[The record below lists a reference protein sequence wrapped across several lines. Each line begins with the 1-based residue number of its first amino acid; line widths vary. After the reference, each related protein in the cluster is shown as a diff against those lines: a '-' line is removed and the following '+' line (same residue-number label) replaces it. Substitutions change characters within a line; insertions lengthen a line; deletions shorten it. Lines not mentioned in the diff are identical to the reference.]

1 MEHEKIAYEKANG
14 IGTVVYVA
22 KGGKFLGY
30 ILVADTL
37 KENIADS
44 LRRCASRGFGRWLC

>member
-30 ILVADTL
+30 ILVADIPSLTFPL
-37 KENIADS
+37 GQR
-44 LRRCASRGFGRWLC
+44 LRR